1 MQNRNMEKKAGMEM
15 KQGRFAAG
23 KRLVTMICTVFMI
36 AVCWGNMVFASN
48 YAENFATSMFLENL
62 KWIVILGIIV
72 GCFLGV
78 IKRNY
83 TGILITLI
91 GGGIILFFVSN
102 PTKIVDI
109 GTTIGGAVF
118 K

>member
-1 MQNRNMEKKAGMEM
+1 MTGVQTCA
-15 KQGRFAAG
+15 
-23 KRLVTMICTVFMI
+23 LPIL
-36 AVCWGNMVFASN
+36 CWGNMVFASN